1 MKLNGYQLPLLP
13 SLYRLLQMKQLLRLV
28 GVFLCVTLTLA
39 LNGAKATPPPNIVSK
54 QDIQNAI
61 QKYGLFAGRRLEA
74 WQQLVNDNVNQPE
87 SVQLRN
93 VNNFFNEVRFI
104 SDIDHWKQTDYWATP
119 IEMLSTDAGDCEDY
133 TIAKYFT
140 LKALGVSEK
149 KLYLTYV
156 KAIRLNQAHMVLTYF
171 KTPQS
176 IPLVLDNINKR
187 ILEATKRSDLV
198 PIYSFNGDGLWLAKQ
213 RGKGRSV
220 SGGTRKLKAW
230 NNLLERLK
238 TQ

>member
-1 MKLNGYQLPLLP
+1 MK
-13 SLYRLLQMKQLLRLV
+13 KWLRLKII
-28 GVFLCVTLTLA
+28 VFCVIFVWSINTVLA
-39 LNGAKATPPPNIVSK
+39 STVPQVVSQ

-61 QKYGLFAGRRLEA
+61 QKYGSFAGKRLQA
-74 WQQLVNDNVNQPE
+74 WQQLVNDNIGQPE
-87 SVQLRN
+87 SVQLTN

-104 SDIDHWKQTDYWATP
+104 DDIDHWKQKDYWATP

-176 IPLVLDNINKR
+176 TPLVLDNINKH
-187 ILEATKRSDLV
+187 ILKATKRDDLV
-198 PIYSFNGDGLWLAKQ
+198 PVYSFNGDGLWLAKQ

-220 SGGTRKLKAW
+220 SGGTKKLKAW
-230 NNLLERLK
+230 NNLLERLRL
-238 TQ
+238 Q

>member
-1 MKLNGYQLPLLP
+1 MPLLP
-13 SLYRLLQMKQLLRLV
+13 SLDRLLQMKQLLGFV

-39 LNGAKATPPPNIVSK
+39 LSGAKATPPPNIVSK
-54 QDIQNAI
+54 QEIQNAI

-74 WQQLVNDNVNQPE
+74 WQQLINDNINQPE

-93 VNNFFNEVRFI
+93 VNDFFNEVRFI

-220 SGGTRKLKAW
+220 SGGTKKLKAW

>member
-1 MKLNGYQLPLLP
+1 MKKWHGL
-13 SLYRLLQMKQLLRLV
+13 KA
-28 GVFLCVTLTLA
+28 FIFCLTLLTSGVIWSTA
-39 LNGAKATPPPNIVSK
+39 STAPQVVS
-54 QDIQNAI
+54 QQEIQNAI
-61 QKYGLFAGRRLEA
+61 QTYGLFAGRRLQA
-74 WQQLVNDNVNQPE
+74 WQQLVDDNINQPE
-87 SVQLRN
+87 ATKLKN
-93 VNNFFNEVRFI
+93 VNDFFNEVRFI
-104 SDIDHWKQTDYWATP
+104 DDIIHWKQKDYWATP
-119 IEMLSTDAGDCEDY
+119 VEMLSTDAGDCEDY

-171 KTPQS
+171 KTPTS

-187 ILEATKRSDLV
+187 ILKATQRNDLV
-198 PIYSFNGDGLWLAKQ
+198 PVYSFNGDGLWLAKQ

-220 SGGTRKLKAW
+220 SGGTKKLKAW

-238 TQ
+238 IQ

>member
-1 MKLNGYQLPLLP
+1 MKKWLGLEILIFCFMPAW
-13 SLYRLLQMKQLLRLV
+13 
-28 GVFLCVTLTLA
+28 GVNLA
-39 LNGAKATPPPNIVSK
+39 TASAIPQVVS
-54 QDIQNAI
+54 QQEIQQAV
-61 QKYGLFAGRRLEA
+61 QKYGLFAGRRLQA
-74 WQQLVNDNVNQPE
+74 WQQLVNDNINQPE
-87 SVQLRN
+87 ATQLKN
-93 VNNFFNEVRFI
+93 VNDFFNEVRFI
-104 SDIDHWKQTDYWATP
+104 DDIDHWKQKDYWATP
-119 IEMLSTDAGDCEDY
+119 VEMLSTDAGDCEDY

-171 KTPQS
+171 TTPQS

-187 ILEATKRSDLV
+187 ILKATKRNDLV
-198 PIYSFNGDGLWLAKQ
+198 PVYSFNGDGLWLAKQ

-220 SGGTRKLKAW
+220 SGGTSKLKAW

-238 TQ
+238 IQ

>member
-1 MKLNGYQLPLLP
+1 MK
-13 SLYRLLQMKQLLRLV
+13 KWLRLKII
-28 GVFLCVTLTLA
+28 VFCVIFVWSINTVLA
-39 LNGAKATPPPNIVSK
+39 STVVPQVVSQ

-61 QKYGLFAGRRLEA
+61 QKYGSFAGKRLQA
-74 WQQLVNDNVNQPE
+74 WQQLVNDNIGQPE
-87 SVQLRN
+87 SVQLTN

-104 SDIDHWKQTDYWATP
+104 DDIDHWKQKDYWATP

-176 IPLVLDNINKR
+176 TPLVLDNINKH
-187 ILEATKRSDLV
+187 ILKATKRDDLV
-198 PIYSFNGDGLWLAKQ
+198 PVYSFNGDGLWLSKQ

-220 SGGTRKLKAW
+220 SGGTKKLKAW
-230 NNLLERLK
+230 NNLLERLRL
-238 TQ
+238 Q